1 MSWGLIMLLFNRLVV
16 TTGDFPVIM
25 PLVQE
30 VISIAKGVDVPLQ
43 AWAGTNGYVWGSIG
57 FSAAYESLAARA
69 ESGPKLMAAKGWW
82 EVNRKMREHTISIEP
97 DTILNFERGGSLG
110 TAIPVGTVVQ
120 QSYFQLAQGA
130 DWMAT
135 MKWANEFA
143 DLNKALTG
151 VDFNII
157 RTIYGTLGQ
166 VGFLAGY
173 PNTAAIDAAR
183 AKMNPE
189 WMAKYLEGSKFAAAG
204 TVMQRMMTKIA

>member
-1 MSWGLIMLLFNRLVV
+1 MLLFNRLAV

-82 EVNRKMREHTISIEP
+82 EVNRKMREHTISMEP
-97 DTILNFERGGSLG
+97 DTILRYVRGGSLG
-110 TAIPVGTVVQ
+110 TAIPVGTVVVQ
-120 QSYFQLAQGA
+120 MSFQLAQGA

-135 MKWANEFA
+135 LKWANEFA
-143 DLNKALTG
+143 DVTKAVTG
-151 VDFNII
+151 VDLNILNS
-157 RTIYGTLGQ
+157 TYGVIGQ

-173 PNTAAIDAAR
+173 PNMAAVDAAR

-189 WMAKYLEGSKFAAAG
+189 WMAKFVEGGKFAMSG
-204 TVMQRMMTKIA
+204 TVLQRMVTKIA

>member
-1 MSWGLIMLLFNRLVV
+1 MLLFNRLVV
-16 TTGDFPVIM
+16 TTGDMPAVM

-30 VISIAKGVDVPLQ
+30 IVSIANGAGNPLQ
-43 AWAGTNGYVWGSIG
+43 AWAGGNGYVAGSIG

-69 ESGPKLMAAKGWW
+69 EAGTRLVAAKGLW
-82 EVNRKMREHTISIEP
+82 EVYRKMREHTVSMEP
-97 DTILNFERGGSLG
+97 DTILNFVRGGSLG

-120 QSYFQLAQGA
+120 QNYFQLAQGA

-135 MKWANEFA
+135 LKWANEFA
-143 DLNKALTG
+143 DLNKAVTG

-157 RTIYGTLGQ
+157 HTIYGTLGQ

-173 PNTAAIDAAR
+173 PNMAAVDAAR
-183 AKMNPE
+183 AKINPE
-189 WMAKYLEGSKFAAAG
+189 WWAKFLEASKFAMAG

>member
-1 MSWGLIMLLFNRLVV
+1 MLLFNRLVV
-16 TTGDFPVIM
+16 TTGDMPAIM

-30 VISIAKGVDVPLQ
+30 IVSIANGAGNPLQ
-43 AWAGTNGYVWGSIG
+43 AWAGGNGYVAGSIG

-69 ESGPKLMAAKGWW
+69 EAGTRLVAAKGLWD
-82 EVNRKMREHTISIEP
+82 VYRKMREHTVSIEP
-97 DTILNFERGGSLG
+97 DTILNYVRGGSLG

-120 QSYFQLAQGA
+120 QNSFQLAQGA
-130 DWMAT
+130 DFMAT
-135 MKWANEFA
+135 LKWANEFA

-157 RTIYGTLGQ
+157 HTIYGTLGQ

-173 PNTAAIDAAR
+173 PNVAAVDAAR
-183 AKMNPE
+183 AKINPE
-189 WMAKYLEGSKFAAAG
+189 WWAKFLEASKFAMAG

>member
-1 MSWGLIMLLFNRLVV
+1 MLLFNRLAV
-16 TTGDFPVIM
+16 TTGDMPAIM
-25 PLVQE
+25 PLMQE
-30 VISIAKGVDVPLQ
+30 VVGIANGVGVPLQ
-43 AWAGTNGYVWGSIG
+43 AWGGSNGYVAGSIG
-57 FSAAYESLAARA
+57 FSAAYESLAALA
-69 ESGPKLMAAKGWW
+69 ESSEKLRAAKGWW
-82 EVNRKMREHTISIEP
+82 EVNRKMREHTISMEP

-120 QSYFQLAQGA
+120 QNTFQLAQGA

-135 MKWANEFA
+135 LKWANEFA

-157 RTIYGTLGQ
+157 HTIYGTLGQ

-173 PNTAAIDAAR
+173 PNVAAVDAAR
-183 AKMNPE
+183 AKINPE
-189 WMAKYLEGSKFAAAG
+189 WWAKFLEASKFAMAG

>member
-1 MSWGLIMLLFNRLVV
+1 MLLFNRLAV

-30 VISIAKGVDVPLQ
+30 VISIAQGVDVPLQ

-173 PNTAAIDAAR
+173 PNVAAVDAAR

>member
-1 MSWGLIMLLFNRLVV
+1 MLLFNRLVV
-16 TTGDFPVIM
+16 TKGDFPVIM

-43 AWAGTNGYVWGSIG
+43 AWAGSNGYVWGSLG

-82 EVNRKMREHTISIEP
+82 EVNRKLQEHVVSFEP
-97 DTILNFERGGSLG
+97 DTILNYVRGGSMG
-110 TAIPVGTVVQ
+110 TAIPVGTVVTQ
-120 QSYFQLAQGA
+120 NTFQLAQGA

-135 MKWANEFA
+135 LKWANEFA

-151 VDFNII
+151 VDFNIMH
-157 RTIYGTLGQ
+157 TIYGVLGG

-173 PNTAAIDAAR
+173 PDAAAIDAAR
-183 AKMNPE
+183 AKLTPE
-189 WMAKYLEGSKFAAAG
+189 WMAKFLEGAKFATAG